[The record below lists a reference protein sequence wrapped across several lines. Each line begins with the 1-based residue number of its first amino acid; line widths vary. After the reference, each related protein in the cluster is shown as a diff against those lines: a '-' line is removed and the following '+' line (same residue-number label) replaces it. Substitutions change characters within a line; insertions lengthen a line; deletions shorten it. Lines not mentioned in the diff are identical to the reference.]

1 MKNIILAAIA
11 AMTLTLTACDKTTI
25 VQYNELPAA
34 AQQTLSTYFA
44 DEQIAVI
51 PKEYDDWGIR
61 YNVIFSNAN
70 EIEFNKKGE
79 WQDIKCRAT
88 KVPDGIVPERIMQY
102 VVQTYPE
109 AAIWELKRDKRS
121 YEVELS
127 NMVEL
132 KFDLNFNI
140 IDLDHED

>member
-1 MKNIILAAIA
+1 MKKLFLLLVSVFTMQV
-11 AMTLTLTACDKTTI
+11 AMADNDKPVTFE
-25 VQYNELPAA
+25 QLPQA
-34 AQQTLSTYFA
+34 AQAFIKQNFA
-44 DEQIAVI
+44 DREIAFAKVD
-51 PKEYDDWGIR
+51 KDWFDATYDVLFTNG
-61 YNVIFSNAN
+61 
-70 EIEFNKKGE
+70 EKLEFNKKGE